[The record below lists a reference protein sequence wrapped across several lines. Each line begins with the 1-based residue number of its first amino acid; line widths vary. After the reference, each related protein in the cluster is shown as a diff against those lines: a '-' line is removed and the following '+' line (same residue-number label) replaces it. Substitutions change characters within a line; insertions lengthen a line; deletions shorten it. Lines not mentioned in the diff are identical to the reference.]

1 VAYLGAVGFG
11 AAASYTLASGMGAL
25 QSQLDGQERV
35 LAFTAFHVVIRS
47 ALALAAV
54 GAGLAAAVLG
64 AVRWPLIGRL
74 EPSRVVLLCSGALVV
89 ISATLVRER
98 RRSPSPAPS
107 EAASEAPS
115 AARRPAP

>member
-1 VAYLGAVGFG
+1 
-11 AAASYTLASGMGAL
+11 MGAL

-35 LAFTAFHVVIRS
+35 LAFAAFHVVIRF

-54 GAGLAAAVLG
+54 GAGLAAAALG

-98 RRSPSPAPS
+98 RRSPSHAPS
-107 EAASEAPS
+107 EASSP
-115 AARRPAP
+115 ARRSTP